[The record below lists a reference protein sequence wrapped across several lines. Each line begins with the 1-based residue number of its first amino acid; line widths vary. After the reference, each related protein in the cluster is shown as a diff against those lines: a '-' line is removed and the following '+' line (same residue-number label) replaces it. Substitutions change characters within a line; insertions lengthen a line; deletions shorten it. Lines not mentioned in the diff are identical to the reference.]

1 MTDTHHRAPVL
12 PRRLGRARCWMN
24 DDPQTTFREAVIRS
38 YHRGGT
44 PLHAW
49 FDNIPVLVTTM
60 RRAQRTKTT
69 TEADW
74 LDTLDMVL
82 AIPGLDINAAD
93 NNGDTALSLAVN
105 LALRGV
111 TFTFLHGAI
120 ERLLAAGADVWHGID
135 PCTNIVALMLR
146 DKNRLLLDCP
156 EHAELLQTVARA
168 GDCDMAQI
176 PAPRMRR
183 KIACEPMDVPFA
195 IGHTFACDR
204 ESVRFRRFKDVV
216 MEARADGRSDNLLG
230 LWFTAMPDPIVDI
243 HAGGS
248 EGGDTQDVLRGILA
262 LRSTNV
268 NHQDNHGRT
277 ALHRVAAIDGIHLND
292 PHELRFD
299 VTKRLLRAGADP
311 LICNDEGMTA
321 LDVYLEL
328 RGDHPFDETQLLL
341 EAFTARARREQK
353 QELHRI
359 ADQASQGMTSAAPHA
374 TRARKRL

>member
-1 MTDTHHRAPVL
+1 MSEITVRPWVL
-12 PRRLGRARCWMN
+12 PRRLGRARCWMSEER
-24 DDPQTTFREAVIRS
+24 TTFDDAVKRS
-38 YHRGGT
+38 EHEGGT

-49 FDNIPVLVTTM
+49 FEHIPVLVSTLRT
-60 RRAQRTKTT
+60 ATRTKRT

-74 LDTLDMVL
+74 LETLNMVL
-82 AIPGLDINAAD
+82 ALPGLDVNAID
-93 NNGDTALSLAVN
+93 HNGRTALYLAVD
-105 LALRGV
+105 LALRGR
-111 TFTFLHGAI
+111 TLTFLHGAV
-120 ERLLAAGADVWHGID
+120 ERLLAAGADVWYESEKR
-135 PCTNIVALMLR
+135 TNVVALMVR
-146 DKNRLLLDCP
+146 DEHRLLRDCP

-183 KIACEPMDVPFA
+183 TIACEPMDVPFA

-216 MEARADGRSDNLLG
+216 MEARAAGRNDNLLG

-248 EGGDTQDVLRGILA
+248 EGGDTQDVLRDILA

-268 NHQDNHGRT
+268 NHRGDQGHT
-277 ALHRVAAIDGIHLND
+277 ALHLVHTIDGVHYND
-292 PHELRFD
+292 PGALRWD
-299 VTKRLLRAGADP
+299 VTNRLLRAGADP
-311 LICNDEGMTA
+311 LIRDDEGKTP
-321 LDVYLEL
+321 LDLCIEV
-328 RGDHPFDETQLLL
+328 RGDDPFEGVQVLL

-353 QELHRI
+353 AELHRI
-359 ADQASQGMTSAAPHA
+359 ADQASQGMAPAAPRT